1 MSVVR
6 GLIGDVGGTNAR
18 FALAELKDGRPVV
31 SRPETF
37 PNRDFS
43 SPQAVIEAY
52 LQRIGADRRP
62 EQVVI
67 AVAGPVTR
75 GAAHLTNLD
84 WEFSEAALKAKAGFR
99 EARLINDFAAM
110 ALGAARLGPEGL
122 RPLGPHI
129 AGDPEGTIAVLGPGT
144 GFGQGGVV
152 RQGGREMVLTTEG
165 GHVAFAPTDELE
177 VEIWRRLK
185 AQFGR
190 VSVERILSGP
200 GLYDLYL
207 ALGAVQGQ
215 AADCADE
222 REVHAA
228 ADRGDALAGAAVER
242 FVLILGSVAGDVAL
256 ALGARGGVYVTGGV
270 AQKLADRVAGDGF
283 RKRFEAKGRFHG
295 YMRAIPTWL
304 VTDPYTAL
312 IGAASVL
319 AQMEAA

>member
-1 MSVVR
+1 MP
-6 GLIGDVGGTNAR
+6 GLVGDVGGTNAR
-18 FALAELKDGRPVV
+18 FALAELREGRPVV
-31 SRPETF
+31 SRAETF
-37 PNRDFS
+37 PNRDFA

-52 LQRIGADRRP
+52 LERIGAERRP
-62 EQVVI
+62 ERVVI

-99 EARLINDFAAM
+99 DARLVNDFAAM
-110 ALGAARLGPEGL
+110 ALGAARLGPDGL
-122 RPLGPHI
+122 RPLGPRI
-129 AGDPEGTIAVLGPGT
+129 AGDPQATIAVLGPGT

-152 RQGGREMVLTTEG
+152 RQDGREMVLTTEG

-177 VEIWRRLK
+177 VEIWKRLA

-207 ALGAVQGQ
+207 AM
-215 AADCADE
+215 AAIRGEASACADE

-228 ADRGDALAGAAVER
+228 ADAGDALADAAVDR
-242 FVLILGSVAGDVAL
+242 FVLILGSTAGDIAL
-256 ALGARGGVYVTGGV
+256 GLGARGGVYVTGGV
-270 AQKLADRVAGDGF
+270 AQKLADRIAGDGF

-304 VTDPYTAL
+304 ITDPYTAL
-312 IGAASVL
+312 IGSAAVL